1 MKKTLAILLSAA
13 LLIGMICSAGV
24 FTVSAE
30 ENQEDVYSVM
40 GNSENVF
47 YNAYDEYDETTE
59 MTYDPHIG
67 LYKLMLY
74 DVQPEQDIEIY
85 IVKNH
90 DIVEDLRQG
99 FDVYSTYFIFDV
111 VSPCNILITY
121 DVENNMVDVL
131 GEGVIQFNVRD
142 VYMSANGSNTFYDES
157 NNYKTNR
164 AMIKMTEVESKVW
177 EVTVD
182 NVLTSSD
189 PYCTVAFGV
198 NRYWYEYQSGDK
210 TYGYYQCRFGFGQEN
225 YGVTSSGVETS
236 AAVNKSIGIAFK
248 VEENFS
254 TVKFRLDLRNF
265 DYRTKK
271 GAKFTITV
279 TPPEKETDFSLLFV
293 DENDEP
299 YAPDSEIPME
309 YNPETGF
316 YELSVTNDFPST
328 DCRFYV
334 LKNHGEDGKYGDPE
348 TGESY
353 YYDVNTGKDIDITFD
368 PLTDKINI
376 IGYGVLNRANFHV
389 ENVVA
394 AGNGSGS
401 FLGGANWTETY
412 SNNRMRETSPGVWE
426 ITYNDIT
433 ANDNYKVKF
442 ALNTD
447 PYSTNPWQFNL
458 GSINGASY
466 NSDEEQAVV
475 RNGGD
480 ICFKVAESH
489 SKVSFKLDLRDFSF
503 RNRNTQVAKLTI
515 TVTPPEHTQY
525 PTILGDV
532 NGDRYVDILDAVL
545 VQKYSAAKIVL
556 SADQLLAAD
565 MNNDGVIDILDA
577 TAIQKRAAK

>member
-1 MKKTLAILLSAA
+1 MKKSLAILLSAA

-121 DVENNMVDVL
+121 DVENNIVDVL

-142 VYMSANGSNTFYDES
+142 VYMSANGSNTFYEES

-164 AMIKMTEVESKVW
+164 AIKMTEVESKVW

-210 TYGYYQCRFGFGQEN
+210 TYGYYQCRFGFGNVNREIV
-225 YGVTSSGVETS
+225 GSGVETS

-309 YNPETGF
+309 YNPKTGL

-353 YYDVNTGKDIDITFD
+353 YYDVNTGGDIDITFD
-368 PLTDKINI
+368 PLTHKINI

-412 SNNRMRETSPGVWE
+412 SNNRMTETSPGVWE

-466 NSDEEQAVV
+466 NSDEEQAVA

-503 RNRNTQVAKLTI
+503 RNRNTQRAKLTI
-515 TVTPPEHTQY
+515 TVTPPEHTEY

-532 NGDRYVDILDAVL
+532 NGDRY
-545 VQKYSAAKIVL
+545 
-556 SADQLLAAD
+556 
-565 MNNDGVIDILDA
+565 IDILDA
-577 TAIQKRAAK
+577 AMIQKYAASKVKLNKLQKHAADYNKDGKIDILDSIAIQRRSSK

>member
-13 LLIGMICSAGV
+13 LLIGMICSAGA

-30 ENQEDVYSVM
+30 ENKEDVYSVM

-47 YNAYDEYDETTE
+47 YNKYDEYDKTTE

-131 GEGVIQFNVRD
+131 GEGVVPFNVRD
-142 VYMSANGSNTFYDES
+142 VYVQANGSNTFYDES
-157 NNYKTNR
+157 TNYQSNR
-164 AMIKMTEVESKVW
+164 AIKMTEVESKVW

-182 NVLTSSD
+182 NVLVSSK
-189 PYCTVAFGV
+189 PYCYACFAV

-210 TYGYYQCRFGFGQEN
+210 TYGYYKYRFGIGQEN

-265 DYRTKK
+265 DYKTRK
-271 GAKFTITV
+271 GAKFTVTV
-279 TPPEKETDFSLLFV
+279 IPPELEPEFSLLYV

-316 YELSVTNDFPST
+316 YELSVTDDFPST

-412 SNNRMRETSPGVWE
+412 SNNRMTETSPGVWE

-442 ALNTD
+442 SLNTD

-466 NSDEEQAVV
+466 NSDEEQEVV

-503 RNRNTQVAKLTI
+503 RNRNTQRAKLTI

-532 NGDRYVDILDAVL
+532 NGDRYVDILDAAMI
-545 VQKYSAAKIVL
+545 QKFAVNKAELNRAQKRT
-556 SADQLLAAD
+556 ADY
-565 MNNDGVIDILDA
+565 NRDGKIDILDA
-577 TAIQKRAAK
+577 TAIQKALVAQ

>member
-30 ENQEDVYSVM
+30 ENKEDVYSVM

-47 YNAYDEYDETTE
+47 YNKYDEYDKTTE

-121 DVENNMVDVL
+121 DVENNIVDVL
-131 GEGVIQFNVRD
+131 GEGVVPFNVRD
-142 VYMSANGSNTFYDES
+142 VYVQANGSNTFLDES
-157 NNYKTNR
+157 TNYQSNR
-164 AMIKMTEVESKVW
+164 AIKMTEVESKVW

-182 NVLTSSD
+182 NVLVSSQ
-189 PYCTVAFGV
+189 PYCYASFAV

-210 TYGYYQCRFGFGQEN
+210 TYGYYKYRFGIGQEN

-265 DYRTKK
+265 DYRTQT
-271 GAKFTITV
+271 GAKFTVTV
-279 TPPEKETDFSLLFV
+279 IPPESEPEFSLLYV

-299 YAPDSEIPME
+299 VAPDSEIPME

-316 YELSVTNDFPST
+316 YELSVTDDFPST

-334 LKNHGEDGKYGDPE
+334 LKNHGEDGKYGDPG

-412 SNNRMRETSPGVWE
+412 SNNRMTETSPGVWE

-466 NSDEEQAVV
+466 NSDEEQEVV

-503 RNRNTQVAKLTI
+503 RNRNTQRAKLTI
-515 TVTPPEHTQY
+515 TVTPPEEPVT
-525 PTILGDV
+525 LMGDV
-532 NGDRYVDILDAVL
+532 NGDRYVDILDAAMI
-545 VQKYSAAKIVL
+545 QKFAVNKAEFNRAQKRT
-556 SADQLLAAD
+556 ADY
-565 MNNDGVIDILDA
+565 NKDGKIDILDA